1 MTRLPGGG
9 GPDRDRKAA
18 EVDAAVRARLAEVD
32 AEILERAP
40 EHDLV
45 PTLDRVQAVVE
56 LLGDPQKSFRVVH
69 VTGTNGKTSTTRMIE
84 RLLREHGLRTG
95 RFTSPHL
102 TDVRERISIDGEPLS
117 ASAFIDVYDE
127 VLPYLDL
134 VDARLDDHDLPRLT
148 YFEVLVV
155 MAYAA
160 FADAPVDVAVVE
172 VGMGGAWDATNV
184 ADGEVAVVTPVAVDH
199 ERFLGRDVATI
210 SAEKAGIIKPGA
222 FAVLADQVA
231 EAAGPLL
238 ARTVDVGARVAREGV
253 EFGVVERELA
263 VGGQLLTLHGLGAA
277 YDEIFLPLFGAHQA
291 ANAVAALVAVEA
303 FMGAEVL
310 PPGSGSGSGGA
321 PGLAVGRTAP
331 LDPDVVRAAFADASS
346 PGRLEVVRRSP
357 TVLVD
362 AAHNPAGAAVLAEAV
377 LDAFTFTKLVGVIA
391 VLADKDAAG
400 ILSALEPVLDEVVVT
415 RSSSRRS
422 MLPED
427 LAELAGEI
435 FGEHRVTMAQR
446 LDEALDLAAGL
457 AEGDGRPGSGILA
470 TGSITVVADVRILLG
485 VR

>member
-1 MTRLPGGG
+1 MTRLPGGV
-9 GPDRDRKAA
+9 GPERDRKAA
-18 EVDAAVRARLAEVD
+18 EADAAARARLAEVY

-56 LLGDPQKSFRVVH
+56 LLGDPQKAFRVVH

-95 RFTSPHL
+95 RFISPHL
-102 TDVRERISIDGEPLS
+102 TDVRERIAIDGEPVS
-117 ASAFIDVYDE
+117 PARFVEVYEE

-134 VDARLDDHDLPRLT
+134 VDARLDEHDLPRLT
-148 YFEVLVV
+148 YFEVLVA

-210 SAEKAGIIKPGA
+210 AAEKAGIIKPGA

-231 EAAGPLL
+231 DAAAPLL
-238 ARTVDVGARVAREGV
+238 VRAVEVGARVAREGV
-253 EFGVVERELA
+253 EFGVVQAELA
-263 VGGQLLTLHGLGAA
+263 VGGQVLTLRGLGAE
-277 YDEIFLPLFGAHQA
+277 YGEVFVPLFGAHQA
-291 ANAVAALVAVEA
+291 RNAAAALAAVEA
-303 FMGAEVL
+303 FIGAE
-310 PPGSGSGSGGA
+310 PAAPAGSGG
-321 PGLAVGRTAP
+321 GLLAGRAAP
-331 LDPDVVRAAFADASS
+331 LDPDVVRAGFADVTS

-362 AAHNPAGAAVLAEAV
+362 AAHNPAGAGVLAQA
-377 LDAFTFTKLVGVIA
+377 LQDAFMFTRLVGVVA
-391 VLADKDAAG
+391 VLTDKDAAG
-400 ILSALEPVLDEVVVT
+400 ILEALEPVLDEVVVT
-415 RSSSRRS
+415 RSSSPRS

-427 LAELAGEI
+427 LEELAGEI
-435 FGEHRVTMAQR
+435 FGEHRVTLAQR
-446 LDEALDLAAGL
+446 LDEALDVAVGL
-457 AEGDGRPGSGILA
+457 AEADGRPGTGIVA
-470 TGSITVVADVRILLG
+470 TGSITLVADVRLLLG